1 MKNEFLMAA
10 PAISHGTVKMNDL
23 MNVTSGQPF
32 ANNFETP
39 EDGKHTGVPRRP
51 SAGLHPEDK

>member
-1 MKNEFLMAA
+1 MAA

-32 ANNFETP
+32 ANNFET
-39 EDGKHTGVPRRP
+39 KLNK
-51 SAGLHPEDK
+51 SLNYK